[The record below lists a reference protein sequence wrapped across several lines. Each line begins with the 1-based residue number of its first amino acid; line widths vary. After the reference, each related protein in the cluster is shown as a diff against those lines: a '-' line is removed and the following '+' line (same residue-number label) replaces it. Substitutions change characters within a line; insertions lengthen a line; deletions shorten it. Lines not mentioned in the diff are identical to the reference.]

1 MQNYSARY
9 GNDYLDPVPDES
21 QSVDELWLG
30 LFRIDLVWMGTSQE
44 VEVGLLDCAQRGW
57 IWDSNYVVEIAH
69 NIRTRSE
76 LYMKIT
82 LFHKI
87 WRYS

>member
-44 VEVGLLDCAQRGW
+44 VEVGLLDCAQRG
-57 IWDSNYVVEIAH
+57 
-69 NIRTRSE
+69 
-76 LYMKIT
+76 
-82 LFHKI
+82 
-87 WRYS
+87 